1 MKRDANVV
9 SVVGVKKGKSL
20 ALATAAL
27 IAVCFGVGAKKKC
40 WI

>member
-1 MKRDANVV
+1 MKRGANVL
-9 SVVGVKKGKSL
+9 SVVGVKTGKRL

-27 IAVCFGVGAKKKC
+27 IAVCFGVGAKKKR